1 MAYRYSDDDYCD
13 LTPNKIC
20 DNCGRCLEEE
30 GIDTRA
36 IRIEDIAKDV
46 EENEFLEEE
55 LKKELD
61 AQREERV
68 EENQKLLEEYR
79 RLLAEEEENCEYE
92 DAFEHI
98 EYLEQDIFD
107 DETLED
113 MTEEIYPG
121 MRILKS
127 DK

>member
-30 GIDTRA
+30 
-36 IRIEDIAKDV
+36 
-46 EENEFLEEE
+46 

-61 AQREERV
+61 AQREERA

-79 RLLAEEEENCEYE
+79 RLLAEEENCEYE
-92 DAFEHI
+92 DAFEYI